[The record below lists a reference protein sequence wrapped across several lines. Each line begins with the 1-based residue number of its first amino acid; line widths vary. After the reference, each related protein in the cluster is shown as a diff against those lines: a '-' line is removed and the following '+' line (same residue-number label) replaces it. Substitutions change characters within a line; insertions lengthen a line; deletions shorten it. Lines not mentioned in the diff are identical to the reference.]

1 MLTDPIAD
9 MLTRIRNAHLALHKE
24 VSVPR
29 SKMKEAIASILK
41 QEGYVEDF
49 ALDNNDRD
57 IKISLKYYKNRPAIS
72 GLKRIS
78 KPGRRMYV
86 QATAIPRVQ
95 NGLGICILSTSK
107 GLLAGDVARE
117 QKTGGELLCEVW

>member
-29 SKMKEAIASILK
+29 SKMKESIAAILK
-41 QEGYVEDF
+41 QEGYVENVSVDDKHINI
-49 ALDNNDRD
+49 A
-57 IKISLKYYKNRPAIS
+57 LKYHSGKAAIS

-78 KPGRRMYV
+78 KPGRRVYV
-86 QATAIPRVQ
+86 GTHGIPRVQ
-95 NGLGICILSTSK
+95 NGLGICILSTSRGVLDGISAHERK
-107 GLLAGDVARE
+107 V
-117 QKTGGELLCEVW
+117 GGELLCEIW

>member
-29 SKMKEAIASILK
+29 SEVKEAMATILK
-41 QEGYVEDF
+41 QEGYVEDVTVDERNITI
-49 ALDNNDRD
+49 A
-57 IKISLKYYKNRPAIS
+57 LKYVKGRPAIT

-78 KPGRRMYV
+78 KPGRRVYV
-86 QATAIPRVQ
+86 GAHQIPRVQ
-95 NGLGICILSTSK
+95 NGLGICILSTSR
-107 GLLAGDVARE
+107 GVLDGMTAQAD
-117 QKTGGELLCEVW
+117 KTGGELLCEVW